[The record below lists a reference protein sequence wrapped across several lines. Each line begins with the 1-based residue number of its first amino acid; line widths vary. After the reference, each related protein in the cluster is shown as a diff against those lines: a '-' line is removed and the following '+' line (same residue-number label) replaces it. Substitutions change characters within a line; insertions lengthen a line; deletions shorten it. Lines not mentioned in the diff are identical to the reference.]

1 MKTLATTLVLTSLIF
16 GAPIIMAASGHGHD
30 HGHSHAQAP
39 VNQATAEKNA
49 DEVIASLVERDKID
63 KSWSTIK
70 ASSIEKKEFEGR
82 AEWVVTFNN
91 EKITDIDKQKIY
103 VFLTIGGEYIA
114 VNYTGE

>member
-16 GAPIIMAASGHGHD
+16 GAPVMAATGHD
-30 HGHSHAQAP
+30 HSHNQAA
-39 VNQATAEKNA
+39 VNQETAEKNA

-70 ASSIEKKEFEGR
+70 ASSIEKKVFEGR
-82 AEWVVTFNN
+82 PEWVVTFNN
-91 EKITDIDKQKIY
+91 VKITSIDKQKIY